1 MSMISPGQTIGI
13 MGGGQL
19 GRMMAMEAHRMG
31 YRVGVMDPQKNCPAA
46 QVADFHLQSDFRRKQ
61 DILDFSQ
68 QVDVITIETELIP
81 SNLLGEI
88 DTLQM
93 AYPTSE
99 HLAVF
104 QDRLK
109 QRQLLRSQGIPQT
122 AFGGI
127 TTLSELQSVG
137 ELVGF
142 PGILKT
148 SRSGYDGKGQIRVEN
163 SDSLSEAWKAM
174 KEVPSVLEA
183 LVPLHKEL
191 SVILARGRSGEIQ
204 VFPVAENVH
213 RNNILHATK
222 VPADVPTHIQEQA
235 VGIAST
241 LAETLNY
248 RGILAIE
255 FFLLADETLLV
266 NEVAPRPHNTGHF
279 SFGGCVTSQFEQ
291 HVRAICGLP
300 LGVPSL
306 LKPTVMINLLGNL
319 WENGSP
325 PWDRLLSHPNVQL
338 HLYGKDTPRPNRK
351 MGHFLLFPD
360 EGKDPFAQAELLL
373 QEILPKKSQVSCS
386 TP

>member
-31 YRVGVMDPQKNCPAA
+31 YRVGVMDPQENCPAA

-88 DTLQM
+88 DALQM

-127 TTLSELQSVG
+127 TTLSELRSVG
-137 ELVGF
+137 EQVGF

-163 SDSLSEAWKAM
+163 TDSLSEAWKAM
-174 KEVPSVLEA
+174 KEVPSVLES

-222 VPADVPTHIQEQA
+222 VPADVPAHIQEQA

-279 SFGGCVTSQFEQ
+279 SFGGCITSQFEQ

-338 HLYGKDTPRPNRK
+338 HLYGKETPRPNRK
-351 MGHFLLFPD
+351 MGHFLYFPG
-360 EGKDPFAQAELLL
+360 EGKDPFGEAELLL
-373 QEILPKKSQVSCS
+373 QEILPKKSPVPCS
-386 TP
+386 TS